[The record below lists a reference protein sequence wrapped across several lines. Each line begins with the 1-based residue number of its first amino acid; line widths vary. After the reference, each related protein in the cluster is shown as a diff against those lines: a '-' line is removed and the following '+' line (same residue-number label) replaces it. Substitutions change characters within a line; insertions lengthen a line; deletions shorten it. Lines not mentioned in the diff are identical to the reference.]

1 MAEPVAADSERTLE
15 RGERVGMC
23 VIGVENLFHVCHMR
37 GKGRRRCSTAGS
49 GEGGQDKRE
58 HGGQMKRG
66 NWFIGEQL
74 AGEAGQNTPYDVI
87 RLGPV
92 RMKNAVV
99 RTQKRKIFRKIL
111 CGQIKTVV
119 AERGMRRGKPVCGLI
134 RKKHEIPRCKL
145 AGFRLLH
152 SVAGS
157 R

>member
-23 VIGVENLFHVCHMR
+23 VIGVENLFQCAHAR
-37 GKGRRRCSTAGS
+37 EGRRRCGTAGS

-74 AGEAGQNTPYDVI
+74 AGKVGQNTPYDVI

-119 AERGMRRGKPVCGLI
+119 AERGMRRGKPVCGSDP
-134 RKKHEIPRCKL
+134 EE
-145 AGFRLLH
+145 A
-152 SVAGS
+152 
-157 R
+157 